1 MICAG
6 WTGSSTTETIE
17 TAPLSPVGREMQAGM
32 TQIMLANLEDSGYS
46 YSPKEVTEYTDPA
59 EATKRQNKYDRITD
73 EIADMEAN
81 APTFRQVPGGGKSRE
96 ETQYD
101 QSMASKRNQLRQAE
115 SDLDNL
121 DSTTYTDYQI
131 EKLPDP
137 RVQNAINEYGADSTQ
152 VKAMEETIFQED
164 VFKSEQ
170 LAGIERK
177 TLENVT
183 KFVNG
188 DLSYTDEQKGQV
200 DKLYGG
206 VKSSINT
213 LKNDLFSQYGETDA
227 ALREGFASVSD
238 QIDKTGFAIE
248 DALQA
253 AEVQINKSGASLF
266 SVLEEVNRSTE
277 AKFKFQQDLMFEQ
290 IDTQVNQQNAMLGL
304 PPNSEAAQYQKA
316 KMKQDTLTGLQ
327 LQLHE
332 QELMGKMNVQQGM
345 EGSKQKISLSRVA
358 LASSQGDKKESLAN
372 KLVGVTAATAQ
383 KKEGTLAA
391 TGEALLNLEGQ
402 KAAELKN
409 LAYGNLPGMIA
420 GGQAAQG
427 FDFQMTGAQQGV
439 NANAMSPF
447 ERQLAVEQARSMKE
461 TTSTTESQGSF
472 MDAFTGLVGTGAAA
486 AGAVMS
492 GGASMAIP
500 AATSAVGQAIPS
512 FNPTSNFG
520 IDYSFLGK

>member
-46 YSPKEVTEYTDPA
+46 YSPKEVTEYSDPA
-59 EATKRQNKYDRITD
+59 EASKVQNKYDRITD

-137 RVQNAINEYGADSTQ
+137 RVQNAINIYGEKSPEVA
-152 VKAMEETIFQED
+152 AMEAEIFQQD

-200 DKLYGG
+200 DKLYSG
-206 VKSSINT
+206 VKTAITT
-213 LKNDLFSQYGETDA
+213 LKDDLFSQYGETDTE
-227 ALREGFASVSD
+227 LRAGIGKISE
-238 QIDKTGFAIE
+238 QIDKTGFDVV
-248 DALQA
+248 DALNA
-253 AEVQINKSGASLF
+253 AVIQIDKSGASLF
-266 SVLEEVNRSTE
+266 SVLEEVNQSTE

-332 QELMGKMNVQQGM
+332 QELMGKMNVQSGM
-345 EGSKQKISLSRVA
+345 EDAKKKISLSRVA
-358 LASSQGDKKESLAN
+358 LASSQGEKKEGIAN
-372 KLVGVTAATAQ
+372 KLLGVTAQTTA
-383 KKEGTLAA
+383 KKEGELSVTGQALAQ
-391 TGEALLNLEGQ
+391 LESQ
-402 KAAELKN
+402 KANELKN
-409 LAYGNLPGMIA
+409 LSYGNLPNMIGA
-420 GGQAAQG
+420 GQGAQG

-439 NANAMSPF
+439 NSNAMSPF
-447 ERQLAVEQARSMKE
+447 ERQLAVEQARSMTE
-461 TTSTTESQGSF
+461 TTSTKESSGSF
-472 MDAFTGLVGTGAAA
+472 MDAFTGLVGTAAA
-486 AGAVMS
+486 GAGAVMS
-492 GGASMAIP
+492 GGTSMA
-500 AATSAVGQAIPS
+500 ASKAFDQMGNAFSV
-512 FNPTSNFG
+512 FG
-520 IDYSFLGK
+520 GRGPDSDR